1 MTKTFLQI
9 YPILSFNIKISV
21 EKSFEIGRKVYWHT
35 NRRKEFLSTTLGNQ
49 IKIIAVIGQRGVIQK
64 LNYKEALTTAKYK
77 HKIRYQQNKKSNTT
91 TTKNRERNIIWFNP
105 PYSANVATSWKF
117 LSFIEKHLSSQ
128 KNFNEIFNRNTVKI
142 SCNWLSSIKSNY

>member
-49 IKIIAVIGQRGVIQK
+49 IKIIAVIGQRGDIQK

-105 PYSANVATSWKF
+105 AYSANVATSWKF

-128 KNFNEIFNRNTVKI
+128 KNFNKIFNRNTVKI

>member
-1 MTKTFLQI
+1 MTKTFSQI

-49 IKIIAVIGQRGVIQK
+49 IKIIAVIGQRGDIQK

-91 TTKNRERNIIWFNP
+91 TTKNRERNMIWFNP